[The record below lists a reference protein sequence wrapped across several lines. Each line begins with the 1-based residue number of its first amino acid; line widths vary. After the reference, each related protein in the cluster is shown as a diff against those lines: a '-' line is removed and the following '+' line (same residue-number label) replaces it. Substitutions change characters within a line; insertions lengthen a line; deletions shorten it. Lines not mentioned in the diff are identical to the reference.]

1 MGMFTPSPTINYDF
15 VSGVYA
21 FFSSVCLLLSVLHFY
36 SPQVEGFYIVL
47 VPFVP
52 SLVWALVVRRR
63 WLKERTAESSK
74 GDAAADD
81 DDNEAKKEK

>member
-1 MGMFTPSPTINYDF
+1 MFTPSPAINYDF

-21 FFSSVCLLLSVLHFY
+21 FFSSVCLLLSVLHVY

-63 WLKERTAESSK
+63 WLKERAAESSK
-74 GDAAADD
+74 GDAAATTTD
-81 DDNEAKKEK
+81 EAKKEK